1 MAKVVPMGNERL
13 RDALSAAGVPA
24 DTLATEL
31 AVDPKTVERWITK
44 GRAPYRKYRRQ
55 IAARLH
61 TTESYLWPDALS
73 DEEAASVSQSE
84 LVTFFPHR
92 NSIPT
97 GLWDRVLG
105 DATERVDILV
115 HAGLFLVERPD
126 FVRSLVAKSRKGCS
140 IRLIFGDPA
149 SPEVTLR
156 SEEER
161 LGRHTLA
168 ARIRN
173 ALAFYRPLFEVDGPE
188 FRFHRTTLYNSIFRL
203 DDEMII
209 NTHVYGVQGAHA
221 PAMHLRRL
229 SSGSLFDTYAQ
240 SFEEVWKAS
249 KPATL
254 EEVDLDAD

>member
-1 MAKVVPMGNERL
+1 MRNERL
-13 RDALSAAGVPA
+13 RDALAAAGVSTDA
-24 DTLATEL
+24 LAEEL

-44 GRAPYRKYRRQ
+44 GRIPYRKHRSR

-61 TTESYLWPDALS
+61 TTETYLWPDALS
-73 DEEAASVSQSE
+73 SEEAATVSQSE

-97 GLWDRVLG
+97 ELWDRVLS
-105 DATERVDILV
+105 DATERIDLV
-115 HAGLFLVERPD
+115 MHAALFLVERPN
-126 FVRSLVAKSRKGCS
+126 FVKALAAKSRNGCS
-140 IRLIFGDPA
+140 IRLAFGDPA
-149 SPEVTLR
+149 SREVTRR

-161 LGRHTLA
+161 LGKHTLA

-173 ALAFYRPLFEVDGPE
+173 ALAFYRPLFEMAEPE
-188 FRFHRTTLYNSIFRL
+188 IRFHRTTLYNSIFRF
-203 DDEMII
+203 DDEMIV
-209 NTHVYGVQGAHA
+209 NTHVFGIQGAHA

-240 SFEEVWKAS
+240 SFEEVWRTS

-254 EEVDLDAD
+254 EEANLDAD